1 MKKTV
6 DATNI
11 ESKTK
16 TDMSIFANKKDLE
29 AAQSQ
34 IDSLQGDLST
44 LQAELATERETV
56 AAQSQTIADMQ
67 ASLDSITAEH
77 EKANASLLSAQSR
90 VTELEAEV
98 ITAAN
103 SAADQAVV
111 LLASAGHEKPLE
123 ITEDAETNT
132 FEKYQQLKKSN
143 PAQATAYWNEHKATI
158 IKQSK

>member
-34 IDSLQGDLST
+34 INSLQGDITT
-44 LQAELATERETV
+44 LEAELATERETV

-67 ASLDSITAEH
+67 ASLDSITAER
-77 EKANASLLSAQSR
+77 ENANASLLSAQSR

-123 ITEDAETNT
+123 ITEDDETNT

-143 PAQATAYWNEHKATI
+143 PAQATAFWNENKQTI